1 LLKQRIARAFSTPS
15 TARVKLA
22 RGPANRYIDDLTQS
36 TPSARDTVAISPDA
50 AAKLQ
55 KAYVAKRRAW
65 AKTVGRPYE
74 RDKDPR
80 PPPGELD
87 AGPEE

>member
-1 LLKQRIARAFSTPS
+1 MRETDAMTPE
-15 TARVKLA
+15 
-22 RGPANRYIDDLTQS
+22 
-36 TPSARDTVAISPDA
+36 A
-50 AAKLQ
+50 ATKLQ

-65 AKTVGRPYE
+65 AKAVGRPYE

>member
-1 LLKQRIARAFSTPS
+1 
-15 TARVKLA
+15 
-22 RGPANRYIDDLTQS
+22 LTQS
-36 TPSARDTVAISPDA
+36 LTPSREAALRLKA

-55 KAYVAKRRAW
+55 KAYAAKRRAW
-65 AKTVGRPYE
+65 AKAVGRPYE

-87 AGPEE
+87 AGPDE

>member
-1 LLKQRIARAFSTPS
+1 M
-15 TARVKLA
+15 TAE
-22 RGPANRYIDDLTQS
+22 
-36 TPSARDTVAISPDA
+36 A

-55 KAYVAKRRAW
+55 KAYAMKRRAW
-65 AKTVGRPYE
+65 AKLAGRPYA

>member
-1 LLKQRIARAFSTPS
+1 MTP
-15 TARVKLA
+15 K
-22 RGPANRYIDDLTQS
+22 
-36 TPSARDTVAISPDA
+36 A

-55 KAYVAKRRAW
+55 KAYAAKRRAW
-65 AKTVGRPYE
+65 ARAVGRPYE

-87 AGPEE
+87 AGPDE